1 MIVPEQ
7 STGAPDGVTRCNR
20 TTGELAAE
28 HTEPLAIA
36 VDALTVEPM
45 AAHGP
50 VAVGTGVGVGEVDE
64 LPQAVTALSSQP
76 AASVTATRLA
86 PALTPR

>member
-1 MIVPEQ
+1 MTVPEQ
-7 STGAPDGVTRCNR
+7 STVAPDPVTRCRR
-20 TTGELAAE
+20 TTGEFVAE
-28 HTEPLAIA
+28 HVDPFAIA
-36 VDALTVEPM
+36 VDLLTLEPI

-64 LPQAVTALSSQP
+64 LPQAVTALSSHA